1 MNINSGLFQKAFHQ
15 DVVWLRDTGVLE
27 RLKYDIKRPP
37 LLIPYPKMRHYLPLV
52 MSQLGPI
59 MIILA
64 VGHIL
69 SLPVFFCELMVGRGK
84 KGAALQPKDYTKP
97 VGGEYD
103 QLEIV
108 AQLTLLYY
116 GRELHEYL

>member
-1 MNINSGLFQKAFHQ
+1 M
-15 DVVWLRDTGVLE
+15 
-27 RLKYDIKRPP
+27 KYDIRRPP
-37 LLIPYPKMRHYLPLV
+37 PLTPYPKLRRNKPLA
-52 MSQLGPI
+52 MSQLGII

-84 KGAALQPKDYTKP
+84 KAAALQPKDYTKP